1 MTDETGSGTE
11 GLPRRRLRHRI
22 PVSWRQH
29 WPIVAVLCAFVL
41 VATTVFGSTRV
52 RPYITGSASV
62 IASDITENV
71 TGTVDFF
78 DAAQDHSMN
87 LGFSQSDYDRM
98 IAAYQDE
105 GEKEWITAD
114 ITVDGTLITDVGVRL
129 KGNSTLMGLRGG
141 MGGPGGDRPEG
152 MQMPELPE
160 GMELPEGVG
169 LPEGMDVPEGF
180 APPGGGPGG
189 MVTLSAD
196 DPTSLPL
203 LIRFDK
209 FVEGRAYQGMTELS
223 VRPGSPVLNEATA
236 LSLTAESGQATQR
249 YSYATYSVN
258 GGATQTR
265 LLLEHPDDGYA
276 NSLFESPGVL
286 YKADA
291 NSSFTYQGDD
301 QTTYADQFT
310 QVNGQGSQD
319 LQPIISF
326 LKWMDG
332 ASDDEFA
339 AHLADHVDVESFAR
353 YVATQNLL
361 VNSDDMAGPGRNF
374 YLWYDL
380 DSKKLSVVSW
390 DLNLALSSNS
400 TAGPHDSIG
409 MGGMGGPPGAATAAD
424 PTADAAGQPQQR
436 GPRMGGQR
444 QGQGAPV
451 QPGAPGQEG
460 APAVG
465 APTMGGGGMRGG
477 NALKE
482 RFLASD
488 AFTDIYENAYR
499 ELYEQLFAS
508 GRAVELLDE
517 IAESVP
523 TSDGLTADALAE
535 QVETLRTRL
544 QARTDALADNE
555 VIVS

>member
-1 MTDETGSGTE
+1 MTGETGSG
-11 GLPRRRLRHRI
+11 GPPHRRLRHRI
-22 PVSWRQH
+22 PVSLRQH
-29 WPIVAVLCAFVL
+29 WPIVAVFCAFVL
-41 VATTVFGSTRV
+41 VAATVFGSTRV

-62 IASDITENV
+62 VTSEITENIA
-71 TGTVDFF
+71 GTVDFF
-78 DAAQDHSMN
+78 DARQDHSVN
-87 LGFSQSDYDRM
+87 LDFSQADYDRM

-114 ITVDGTLITDVGVRL
+114 ITVDGILITDIGLRL
-129 KGNSTLMGLRGG
+129 KGNSTLTGLRGG
-141 MGGPGGDRPEG
+141 AGGPGGERPDG
-152 MQMPELPE
+152 MQMPEPPEGRQPPE
-160 GMELPEGVG
+160 GMELPAGMEFPVG
-169 LPEGMDVPEGF
+169 MPPGGGG
-180 APPGGGPGG
+180 AAPGGGPGG
-189 MVTLSAD
+189 MMSLSAD

-203 LIRFDK
+203 LVRFDK

-276 NSLFESPGVL
+276 NSLFENPGVL

-301 QTTYADQFT
+301 QTAYAGQFT
-310 QVNGQGSQD
+310 QVNGEGSQD
-319 LQPIISF
+319 LQPIIGF
-326 LKWMDG
+326 LKWMDE
-332 ASDDEFA
+332 ASDDELA

-361 VNSDDMAGPGRNF
+361 VNGDDMAGPGRNY

-380 DSKKLSVVSW
+380 ESKRLTVVSW

-400 TAGPHDSIG
+400 TAGPHDSVG
-409 MGGMGGPPGAATAAD
+409 MGA
-424 PTADAAGQPQQR
+424 
-436 GPRMGGQR
+436 
-444 QGQGAPV
+444 
-451 QPGAPGQEG
+451 
-460 APAVG
+460 
-465 APTMGGGGMRGG
+465 GGMRAG

-488 AFTDIYENAYR
+488 AFIEVYENAYR

-508 GRAVELLDE
+508 GRAIEILDA
-517 IAESVP
+517 IAAAVP
-523 TSDGLTADALAE
+523 TSDGLTAQALAE
-535 QVETLRTRL
+535 QAETLRTRL

-555 VIVS
+555 VIVSE

>member
-1 MTDETGSGTE
+1 MTTENGSG
-11 GLPRRRLRHRI
+11 GPPRRLRHRI
-22 PVSWRQH
+22 PVSLRQH
-29 WPIVAVLCAFVL
+29 WPLVAVFSAFVL
-41 VATTVFGSTRV
+41 VAATVFGSTRV
-52 RPYITGSASV
+52 RPYITGNASV
-62 IASDITENV
+62 IASDITENIA
-71 TGTVDFF
+71 GTVDFF
-78 DAAQDHSMN
+78 DAEQDHTVN
-87 LGFSQSDYDRM
+87 LDFSQSDYDRM

-114 ITVDGTLITDVGVRL
+114 VTVDGTLITDVGVRL

-141 MGGPGGDRPEG
+141 TEGPGGV
-152 MQMPELPE
+152 QMPELPE
-160 GMELPEGVG
+160 GMELPEELELPDGMG
-169 LPEGMDVPEGF
+169 LPEGMEIPEGF
-180 APPGGGPGG
+180 APPGGGGPGG
-189 MVTLSAD
+189 MVSLSAD

-276 NSLFESPGVL
+276 NSLFDDPGVL

-339 AHLADHVDVESFAR
+339 AHLSDHVDVESFAR

-361 VNSDDMAGPGRNF
+361 VNSDDMAGPGRNY

-380 DSKKLSVVSW
+380 GTKKLTVVSW

-409 MGGMGGPPGAATAAD
+409 MGGMGGPPGAATTD
-424 PTADAAGQPQQR
+424 VPTADTAGEPQQR

-444 QGQGAPV
+444 QEQGGPVQQGGPGRQGAP
-451 QPGAPGQEG
+451 A
-460 APAVG
+460 
-465 APTMGGGGMRGG
+465 MGGGGMRSG

-482 RFLASD
+482 RFLASG
-488 AFTDIYENAYR
+488 AFTGIYENAYR

-508 GRAVELLDE
+508 GRAIEILDE
-517 IAESVP
+517 IADSVP
-523 TSDGLTADALAE
+523 TSDSLTADALAE

-544 QARTDALADNE
+544 QARTDALADHE
-555 VIVS
+555 VIVG

>member
-1 MTDETGSGTE
+1 MTTENGSG
-11 GLPRRRLRHRI
+11 GPPRRPRHRI
-22 PVSWRQH
+22 PVSLRQH
-29 WPIVAVLCAFVL
+29 WPLVAVFCAFVL
-41 VATTVFGSTRV
+41 VAATVFGSTRV
-52 RPYITGSASV
+52 RPYITGNASV
-62 IASDITENV
+62 IASDITENIA
-71 TGTVDFF
+71 GTVDFF
-78 DAAQDHSMN
+78 DAEQDHTVN
-87 LGFSQSDYDRM
+87 LDFSQSDYDRM

-114 ITVDGTLITDVGVRL
+114 VTVDGTLITDVGVRL
-129 KGNSTLMGLRGG
+129 KGNSTLMGLRGET
-141 MGGPGGDRPEG
+141 GGPGG
-152 MQMPELPE
+152 MQIPELPE
-160 GMELPEGVG
+160 GMEI
-169 LPEGMDVPEGF
+169 PEGF
-180 APPGGGPGG
+180 APPGGGGPGG
-189 MVTLSAD
+189 MVSLSAD

-276 NSLFESPGVL
+276 NSLFDDPGVL

-339 AHLADHVDVESFAR
+339 AHLSDHVDVESFAR

-361 VNSDDMAGPGRNF
+361 VNSDDMAGPGRNY

-380 DSKKLSVVSW
+380 GTKKLTVVSW

-409 MGGMGGPPGAATAAD
+409 MGGMGGPPGAATTD
-424 PTADAAGQPQQR
+424 VPTADTAGEPQQR

-444 QGQGAPV
+444 QEQGAPV
-451 QPGAPGQEG
+451 QQGGPGRQG
-460 APAVG
+460 APA
-465 APTMGGGGMRGG
+465 MGGGGMRSG

-482 RFLASD
+482 RFLASG
-488 AFTDIYENAYR
+488 AFTGIYENAYR

-508 GRAVELLDE
+508 GRAIEILDE
-517 IAESVP
+517 IADSVP
-523 TSDGLTADALAE
+523 TSDSLTADALAE

-544 QARTDALADNE
+544 QARTDALADHE
-555 VIVS
+555 VIVG

>member
-1 MTDETGSGTE
+1 MTAETGSGT
-11 GLPRRRLRHRI
+11 GGPPRRLRHRI
-22 PVSWRQH
+22 PVSLRQH
-29 WPIVAVLCAFVL
+29 WLIVAVFCAFVL

-52 RPYITGSASV
+52 RPYITGNASV
-62 IASDITENV
+62 IASDITENIA
-71 TGTVDFF
+71 GTVDFF
-78 DAAQDHSMN
+78 DTGEEHSVN
-87 LGFSQSDYDRM
+87 IDFSQSDYDRM
-98 IAAYQDE
+98 IAAYQSD

-114 ITVDGTLITDVGVRL
+114 VTVDGTLITDVGVRL
-129 KGNSTLMGLRGG
+129 KGNSTLTGLRATT
-141 MGGPGGDRPEG
+141 GGPGGDRPEG

-160 GMELPEGVG
+160 GMEFPD
-169 LPEGMDVPEGF
+169 GMELPEGF
-180 APPGGGPGG
+180 APPGGGGPGG
-189 MVTLSAD
+189 MVSLSAD

-203 LIRFDK
+203 LVRFDK
-209 FVEGRAYQGMTELS
+209 YVEGRAYQGMTELS

-276 NSLFESPGVL
+276 NSLFDDPGVL

-361 VNSDDMAGPGRNF
+361 VNSDDMAGPGRNY

-380 DSKKLSVVSW
+380 GSKKLTVVSW

-400 TAGPHDSIG
+400 AAGPHDSIG
-409 MGGMGGPPGAATAAD
+409 MGGMGGAGGPPGAATA
-424 PTADAAGQPQQR
+424 TGDATGRPQQR
-436 GPRMGGQR
+436 QGLTQGGTAQRGAAPQGGAAPREGPAM
-444 QGQGAPV
+444 
-451 QPGAPGQEG
+451 
-460 APAVG
+460 
-465 APTMGGGGMRGG
+465 GGGMRSG

-482 RFLASD
+482 RFLASA
-488 AFTDIYENAYR
+488 AFTGIYENAYR

-508 GRAVELLDE
+508 GRAVELLDD
-517 IAESVP
+517 IAASVP
-523 TSDGLTADALAE
+523 TSDGLTADSLAE
-535 QVETLRTRL
+535 QVETLRARL
-544 QARTDALADNE
+544 QSRTDALADNA
-555 VIVS
+555 VITSSG

>member
-1 MTDETGSGTE
+1 
-11 GLPRRRLRHRI
+11 
-22 PVSWRQH
+22 
-29 WPIVAVLCAFVL
+29 
-41 VATTVFGSTRV
+41 
-52 RPYITGSASV
+52 
-62 IASDITENV
+62 
-71 TGTVDFF
+71 
-78 DAAQDHSMN
+78 
-87 LGFSQSDYDRM
+87 
-98 IAAYQDE
+98 
-105 GEKEWITAD
+105 
-114 ITVDGTLITDVGVRL
+114 
-129 KGNSTLMGLRGG
+129 
-141 MGGPGGDRPEG
+141 
-152 MQMPELPE
+152 
-160 GMELPEGVG
+160 
-169 LPEGMDVPEGF
+169 
-180 APPGGGPGG
+180 
-189 MVTLSAD
+189 
-196 DPTSLPL
+196 
-203 LIRFDK
+203 
-209 FVEGRAYQGMTELS
+209 MTELS

-276 NSLFESPGVL
+276 NSLFDDPGVL

-339 AHLADHVDVESFAR
+339 AHLGDHVDVESFAR

-361 VNSDDMAGPGRNF
+361 VNSDDMAGPGRNY

-380 DSKKLSVVSW
+380 GSKKLTVVSW

-409 MGGMGGPPGAATAAD
+409 MGGMGGMGGPPPGAATAAG
-424 PTADAAGQPQQR
+424 DATGRPQQR
-436 GPRMGGQR
+436 QGLTQGGAAQR
-444 QGQGAPV
+444 GAAPQGGA
-451 QPGAPGQEG
+451 APQEG
-460 APAVG
+460 PA
-465 APTMGGGGMRGG
+465 MGGGMRTG
-477 NALKE
+477 NALEE
-482 RFLASD
+482 RFLASA
-488 AFTDIYENAYR
+488 AFTGIYENAYR

-508 GRAVELLDE
+508 GRAVELLDD
-517 IAESVP
+517 IAASVP

-535 QVETLRTRL
+535 QVETLRARL
-544 QARTDALADNE
+544 QARTDALADNA
-555 VIVS
+555 VIASG